1 VRIKSSLIEGEED
14 TMEIKILDDTIQL
27 NNEVSSIE
35 IMNIINENLQV
46 RNLILD
52 RMIVDGRIVQ
62 EDFEEYLND
71 RVREI
76 SIVEV
81 HTIPWKEWM
90 DDALIMALQYL
101 ERAILGVRKLSDD
114 FYRGNSEDTWQTLEQ
129 LLEGIQWLAELI
141 HNLEQK
147 GTQYYPSWDTSI
159 SLAFSLRELLD
170 NLEEAMTTSNLVSV
184 ADVLAYQ
191 VKPLLETLGQDIQR
205 TVDTEVKR
213 NDLN

>member
-1 VRIKSSLIEGEED
+1 
-14 TMEIKILDDTIQL
+14 MEIKILDDTIQL
-27 NNEVSSIE
+27 NDGVSSME

-46 RNLILD
+46 RDLILD
-52 RMIVDGRIVQ
+52 GMSVDGRQVQ
-62 EDFEEYLND
+62 EDFEDYIHERIRNI
-71 RVREI
+71 R
-76 SIVEV
+76 IVEV
-81 HTIPWKEWM
+81 HAIPWREWM
-90 DDALIMALQYL
+90 DESLIMALQYL
-101 ERAILGVRKLSDD
+101 GRAIPNVQRLSDD
-114 FYRGNSEDTWQTLEQ
+114 FYRGNTEDTWQTLEQ

-159 SLAFSLRELLD
+159 SLAFSLRGLLD
-170 NLEEAMTTSNLVSV
+170 DLEEAMTTSNLVSV

-213 NDLN
+213 YDLN